1 MHNGRSHETPESQ
14 ETTTGEMIDLLVIPI
29 KTRIIT
35 AEDDILD
42 VLIEAIS
49 NAGEEIRDND
59 ILAMAETPLGTTEG
73 QVVKLS
79 EVEVSPMA
87 QSLADR
93 YDLLPAVA
101 ELVIQEADEILGGIS
116 HVLLT
121 IKNNTLMAN
130 AGVDKSNI
138 PPGYASLLPVNPKAS
153 AMRIRREIKKRL
165 GKTVGVLIIDSRTQP
180 LRLGNIGMALGV
192 AGFKPVADDRGRNDL
207 FGNTLRITRRAVADN
222 LSSACTA
229 VMGESDESIPAALIR
244 DAPVEFV
251 DASFDSGEMWIGP
264 DECMYMAIFEQ
275 WRSGK
280 TQV

>member
-1 MHNGRSHETPESQ
+1 M
-14 ETTTGEMIDLLVIPI
+14 LVIPI

-35 AEDDILD
+35 AEDDMLD

-49 NAGEEIRDND
+49 NAGEEIQDND

-87 QSLADR
+87 QGLADR

>member
-1 MHNGRSHETPESQ
+1 MHNGRSHETSESQ
-14 ETTTGEMIDLLVIPI
+14 EITTGVMTDLQVIPI
-29 KTRIIT
+29 KTRIIK
-35 AEDDILD
+35 AEDDMLD

-49 NAGEEIRDND
+49 NSGEEIRDND

-73 QVVKLS
+73 QVVNLL
-79 EVEVSPMA
+79 EVEVSPKA
-87 QSLADR
+87 RSLADR

-101 ELVIQEADEILGGIS
+101 QLVIQEADEILGGIP

-130 AGVDKSNI
+130 AGVDKSNV
-138 PPGYASLLPVNPKAS
+138 PPGYASLLPVDPKAS

-192 AGFKPVADDRGRNDL
+192 AGFKPVADDRGRTDL
-207 FGNTLRITRRAVADN
+207 FGNTMRITRRAVADN

-244 DAPVEFV
+244 NAPVEFV
-251 DASFDSGEMWIGP
+251 DASFDSSEMWIGP
-264 DECMYMAIFEQ
+264 NECMYMAIFEQ
-275 WRSGK
+275 WRNGK

>member
-1 MHNGRSHETPESQ
+1 
-14 ETTTGEMIDLLVIPI
+14 
-29 KTRIIT
+29 
-35 AEDDILD
+35 
-42 VLIEAIS
+42 
-49 NAGEEIRDND
+49 
-59 ILAMAETPLGTTEG
+59 
-73 QVVKLS
+73 
-79 EVEVSPMA
+79 
-87 QSLADR
+87 
-93 YDLLPAVA
+93 
-101 ELVIQEADEILGGIS
+101 
-116 HVLLT
+116 
-121 IKNNTLMAN
+121 
-130 AGVDKSNI
+130 
-138 PPGYASLLPVNPKAS
+138 
-153 AMRIRREIKKRL
+153 KRL

-207 FGNTLRITRRAVADN
+207 FGNTMRITRRAVADN